1 MDNCNHKPL
10 QEACTREHSSL
21 LGKTYIRTTQTCRY
35 CGEEIVLRNP
45 KELPCKRVLGILWM
59 STSYAVCMLCLDI
72 DIDIGVIL
80 AVASLIY
87 SLHFLTHIGRY
98 LHWNQVSENDV
109 APTKL
114 YQEQALGD
122 AQERLERDRYRG

>member
-1 MDNCNHKPL
+1 M
-10 QEACTREHSSL
+10 
-21 LGKTYIRTTQTCRY
+21 
-35 CGEEIVLRNP
+35 LRNP